1 MKNFNYILELLGTTR
16 SELFKIFFEENGID
30 KVNDVFPV
38 RNIVIKRGES
48 NYDHLL
54 NWSACDSPLIYQ
66 GSLLQLN
73 FIPCKFIDDKF
84 VDDENDIN
92 FDYSFKSD
100 DCYIFENL
108 EIIRI
113 NE

>member
-1 MKNFNYILELLGTTR
+1 MKNFNYILTLLGITR
-16 SELFKIFFEENGID
+16 SELFKLFFEEGID
-30 KVNDVFPV
+30 KINDVFPV
-38 RNIVIKRGES
+38 GNIVIKRGKN

-54 NWSACDSPLIYQ
+54 NWSPCDSPFTYQ

-73 FIPCKFIDDKF
+73 FIPCKLIDGKF

-100 DCYIFENL
+100 DCYIFENW

-113 NE
+113 DE